1 MGRWHLVNIGEVI
14 DKLTV
19 SQSTIQEF
27 YNEGYSHAEFK
38 IKSTDLFAD
47 SLVHYFGEEINSG
60 KSLGWIKT
68 EDKFRVRNELNIL
81 TGVSGHGKSM
91 WLSQVILSMMKQGTK
106 CLIASLEMRPV
117 LTLARMVTQTLGSA
131 EPTDDYIRKFCERAT
146 DKLYLYDQHQQTTSQ
161 DMIATLYYGKHVLG
175 VDVFVIDSLMKMSD
189 ISEESLEAQKMFVDK
204 LAVTVRDLNIAVF
217 LVAHTRKM
225 KSEEEIP
232 DATNIMGSSHIRN
245 LCDNIICVWR
255 NRSKERLV
263 EEGKTSDDELKII
276 PDAKVFIQKQRNSQ
290 WEGSFNFWYDQKG
303 LRYNESPPR

>member
-1 MGRWHLVNIGEVI
+1 VNIGEVI

-27 YNEGYSHAEFK
+27 YNEGYGHAEFK
-38 IKSTDLFAD
+38 VKSTDIFTD
-47 SLVHYFGEEINSG
+47 ELVKYFSDEIHSG

-91 WLSQVILSMMKQGTK
+91 WLSQVVLAMMKQNTK

-117 LTLARMVTQTLGSA
+117 LTLARMITQALGSP
-131 EPTDDYIRKFCERAT
+131 EPTDEYIHKFCERAK

-161 DMIATLYYGKHVLG
+161 DMIATLYYGKHILG
-175 VDVFVIDSLMKMSD
+175 VEVFVIDSLMKMSD
-189 ISEESLEAQKMFVDK
+189 ISEESLEAQKLFVDK

-255 NRSKERLV
+255 NRSKERLR
-263 EEGKTSDDELKII
+263 EEGKISEAELKII
-276 PDAKVFIQKQRNSQ
+276 PDCKVFVQKQRNAQ
-290 WEGSFNFWYDQKG
+290 WEGNFNFYYDQKG

>member
-1 MGRWHLVNIGEVI
+1 VNIGEVI

-19 SQSTIQEF
+19 SQSTVQEF
-27 YNEGYSHAEFK
+27 YNEGYGHAEFK
-38 IKSTDLFAD
+38 VKSTDIFAD
-47 SLVHYFGEEINSG
+47 DLVRYFGEEIHSG

-91 WLSQVILSMMKQGTK
+91 WLSQVILSMMKQNTK

-117 LTLARMVTQTLGSA
+117 LTLARMVTQALGSP
-131 EPTDDYIRKFCERAT
+131 EPTDEYIHKFCERAK
-146 DKLYLYDQHQQTTSQ
+146 DKLYIYDQHQQTTSQ
-161 DMIATLYYGKHVLG
+161 DMIATLYYGKHILG
-175 VDVFVIDSLMKMSD
+175 VEVFVIDSLMKMSD
-189 ISEESLEAQKMFVDK
+189 ISEESLEAQKLFVDK

-255 NRSKERLV
+255 NRSKERLR
-263 EEGKTSDDELKII
+263 EEGKVSDAELKII
-276 PDAKVFIQKQRNSQ
+276 PDCKVFVQKQRNAQ
-290 WEGSFNFWYDQKG
+290 WEGNFNFYFDQKG
-303 LRYNESPPR
+303 LRYNESPPK

>member
-1 MGRWHLVNIGEVI
+1 VNIGEVI

-255 NRSKERLV
+255 NRSKERLI
-263 EEGKTSDDELKII
+263 EEGKTSEADLKII
-276 PDAKVFIQKQRNSQ
+276 PDCKVFVQKQRNAQ
-290 WEGSFNFWYDQKG
+290 WEGSFNFWFDQKG
-303 LRYNESPPR
+303 LKYNESPPR

>member
-1 MGRWHLVNIGEVI
+1 MNIGEVI

-19 SQSTIQEF
+19 SQSTVQEF
-27 YNEGYSHAEFK
+27 YNEGYGHAEFK
-38 IKSTDLFAD
+38 VKSTDIFAD
-47 SLVHYFGEEINSG
+47 DLVRYFGEEIHSG

-91 WLSQVILSMMKQGTK
+91 WLSQVILSMMKQNTK

-117 LTLARMVTQTLGSA
+117 LTLARMVTQALGSP
-131 EPTDDYIRKFCERAT
+131 EPTDEYIHKFCERAK
-146 DKLYLYDQHQQTTSQ
+146 DKLYIYDQHQQTTSQ
-161 DMIATLYYGKHVLG
+161 DMIATLYYGKHILG
-175 VDVFVIDSLMKMSD
+175 VEVFVIDSLMKMSD
-189 ISEESLEAQKMFVDK
+189 ISEESLEAQKLFVDK

-255 NRSKERLV
+255 NRSKERLK
-263 EEGKTSDDELKII
+263 EEGKVSDAELKII
-276 PDAKVFIQKQRNSQ
+276 PDCKVFVQKQRNAQ
-290 WEGSFNFWYDQKG
+290 WEGNFNFYFDQKG

>member
-1 MGRWHLVNIGEVI
+1 VNIGEVI

-38 IKSTDLFAD
+38 IKSTNLFAD

-117 LTLARMVTQTLGSA
+117 LTLARMVTQTLGST

-263 EEGKTSDDELKII
+263 EEGKTSDEELKII

>member
-1 MGRWHLVNIGEVI
+1 MNIGEVI

-19 SQSTIQEF
+19 SQSTVQQF
-27 YNEGYSHAEFK
+27 YNEGYGHAEFK
-38 IKSTDLFAD
+38 VKSTDIFTD
-47 SLVHYFGEEINSG
+47 DLVRYFGEEIHSG

-91 WLSQVILSMMKQGTK
+91 WLSQVVLAMMKQNTK

-117 LTLARMVTQTLGSA
+117 LTLARMVTQALGSP
-131 EPTDDYIRKFCERAT
+131 EPTDEYIHKFCERAK

-161 DMIATLYYGKHVLG
+161 DMIATLYYGKHILG
-175 VDVFVIDSLMKMSD
+175 VEVFVIDSLMKMSD
-189 ISEESLEAQKMFVDK
+189 ISEESLEAQKLFVDK

-255 NRSKERLV
+255 NRSKERLR
-263 EEGKTSDDELKII
+263 EEGKISEAELKII
-276 PDAKVFIQKQRNSQ
+276 PDCKVFIQKQRNAQ
-290 WEGSFNFWYDQKG
+290 WEGNFNFYYDQKG
-303 LRYNESPPR
+303 LRYRESP

>member
-1 MGRWHLVNIGEVI
+1 VNIGEVI

-19 SQSTIQEF
+19 SQSTVQQF
-27 YNEGYSHAEFK
+27 YNEGYSNAEFK
-38 IKSTDLFAD
+38 VKGTDIFAD
-47 SLVHYFGEEINSG
+47 DLVKYFSEEVHSG
-60 KSLGWIKT
+60 KSLGWVKT

-81 TGVSGHGKSM
+81 TGVSGHGKSL

-106 CLIASLEMRPV
+106 CLLASLEMRPI
-117 LTLARMVTQTLGSA
+117 LSLARLTTQALGSP
-131 EPTDDYIRKFCERAT
+131 EPTEDYIRKFCERAK
-146 DKLYLYDQHQQTTSQ
+146 DKLYIYDQHQQTTSQ
-161 DMIATLYYGKHVLG
+161 DMIATLYYGKHILG
-175 VDVFVIDSLMKMSD
+175 VEVFVIDSLMKMSD

-255 NRSKERLV
+255 NRSKERLI
-263 EEGKTSDDELKII
+263 EEGKTSEADLKII
-276 PDAKVFIQKQRNSQ
+276 PDCKVFVQKQRNAQ
-290 WEGSFNFWYDQKG
+290 WEGSFNFWFDQKG
-303 LRYNESPPR
+303 LKYKESP

>member
-1 MGRWHLVNIGEVI
+1 VNIGEVI

-27 YNEGYSHAEFK
+27 YNEGYGHAEFK
-38 IKSTDLFAD
+38 VKSTDIFAD
-47 SLVHYFGEEINSG
+47 DLVKYFSEEVHSG

-91 WLSQVILSMMKQGTK
+91 WLSQVILSMMKQNTK

-117 LTLARMVTQTLGSA
+117 LTLARMVTQALGSP
-131 EPTDDYIRKFCERAT
+131 EPTDDYIRKFCERASQ
-146 DKLYLYDQHQQTTSQ
+146 KLYIYDQHQQTTSQ
-161 DMIATLYYGKHVLG
+161 DMIATLYYGKHILG
-175 VDVFVIDSLMKMSD
+175 VEVFVIDSLMKMAD
-189 ISEESLEAQKMFVDK
+189 ISEESLEAQKLFVDK

-255 NRSKERLV
+255 NRSKERLK
-263 EEGKTSDDELKII
+263 EEGKVSDAELKII
-276 PDAKVFIQKQRNSQ
+276 PDAKVFVQKQRNAQ
-290 WEGSFNFWYDQKG
+290 WEGSFNFWFDQKG
-303 LRYNESPPR
+303 LRYNESPPK

>member
-1 MGRWHLVNIGEVI
+1 VNIGEVI

-19 SQSTIQEF
+19 RQSTVQEF
-27 YNEGYSHAEFK
+27 YNEGYGHAEFK
-38 IKSTDLFAD
+38 VKSTDIFAD
-47 SLVHYFGEEINSG
+47 DLVRYFGEEIHSG

-91 WLSQVILSMMKQGTK
+91 WLSQVILSMMKQNTK

-117 LTLARMVTQTLGSA
+117 LTLARMVTQALGSP
-131 EPTDDYIRKFCERAT
+131 EPTDEYIHKFCERAK
-146 DKLYLYDQHQQTTSQ
+146 DKLYIYDQHQQTTSQ
-161 DMIATLYYGKHVLG
+161 DMIATLYYGKHILG
-175 VDVFVIDSLMKMSD
+175 VEVFVIDSLMKMSD
-189 ISEESLEAQKMFVDK
+189 ISEESLEAQKLFVDK

-255 NRSKERLV
+255 NRSKERLK
-263 EEGKTSDDELKII
+263 EEGKVSDAELKII
-276 PDAKVFIQKQRNSQ
+276 PDCKVFVQKQRNAQ
-290 WEGSFNFWYDQKG
+290 WEGNFNFYFDQKG

>member
-1 MGRWHLVNIGEVI
+1 MNIGEVI

-19 SQSTIQEF
+19 SQSTVQEF
-27 YNEGYSHAEFK
+27 YNEGYGHAEFK
-38 IKSTDLFAD
+38 VKSTDIFAD
-47 SLVHYFGEEINSG
+47 DLVRYFGEEIHSG

-91 WLSQVILSMMKQGTK
+91 WLSQVILSMMKQNTK

-117 LTLARMVTQTLGSA
+117 LTLARMVTQALGSP
-131 EPTDDYIRKFCERAT
+131 EPTDEYIHKFCERAK
-146 DKLYLYDQHQQTTSQ
+146 DKLYIYDQHQQTTSQ
-161 DMIATLYYGKHVLG
+161 DMIATLYYGKHILG
-175 VDVFVIDSLMKMSD
+175 VEVFVIDSLMKMSD
-189 ISEESLEAQKMFVDK
+189 ISEESLEAQKLFVDK

-255 NRSKERLV
+255 NRSKERLK
-263 EEGKTSDDELKII
+263 EEGKVSDAELKII
-276 PDAKVFIQKQRNSQ
+276 PDCKVFVQKQRNAQ
-290 WEGSFNFWYDQKG
+290 WEGNFNFYFDQKG
-303 LRYNESPPR
+303 LRYNESPPK

>member
-1 MGRWHLVNIGEVI
+1 VNIGEVI

-19 SQSTIQEF
+19 SQSTVQEF
-27 YNEGYSHAEFK
+27 YNEGYGHAEFK
-38 IKSTDLFAD
+38 VKSTDIFAD
-47 SLVHYFGEEINSG
+47 DLVKYFSEEVHSG

-68 EDKFRVRNELNIL
+68 EDKFRIRNELNIL
-81 TGVSGHGKSM
+81 TGVSGHGKSL

-106 CLIASLEMRPV
+106 CLLASLEMRPV
-117 LTLARMVTQTLGSA
+117 LSLARLCTQALGSP
-131 EPTDDYIRKFCERAT
+131 EPTDDYIRKFCERAK
-146 DKLYLYDQHQQTTSQ
+146 DKLYIYDQHQQTTSQ
-161 DMIATLYYGKHVLG
+161 DMIATLYYGKHILG
-175 VDVFVIDSLMKMSD
+175 VEVFVIDSLMKMSD

-255 NRSKERLV
+255 NRSKERLI
-263 EEGKTSDDELKII
+263 EEGKTSEAELKII
-276 PDAKVFIQKQRNSQ
+276 PDCKVFVQKQRNAQ
-290 WEGSFNFWYDQKG
+290 WEGSFNFWFDQKG